1 MRFFLFIFLFFS
13 FNLFSQENDPLL
25 VNIADRINQEIWV
38 DSIYNKMSLDQKVGQ
53 LFMPMV
59 FSRKDSTHY
68 ISSLKLIKKYHIGG
82 VIFSL
87 GSPYKQTK
95 WLNSFQK
102 NSKTPL
108 LVGMDAEW
116 GVSMR
121 LDSVMSFPWNMTL
134 GAIRD
139 TSLIRKIGYRM
150 GVQEKRLGV
159 HISFSPVLD
168 INTNPRNPIIGNRSF
183 GESKKLVTNHGIA
196 LMQGH
201 HQAGILTS
209 GKHFPGHGDTAKDS
223 HKTLPILRHS
233 KKRINDIE
241 LYPYYKLI
249 EKGISSVMIAH
260 LNVPVLTSDK
270 NPTSLS
276 SDLINNLL
284 KQKMGFKGLIITDA
298 LNMDGVFKNSK
309 SKNVDLQ
316 AFLAGNDLLIVSRDT
331 PKGFK
336 AIKKS
341 YKKGIISEKRL
352 SHSVKK
358 ILKAKYKAGL
368 YNYKPIKLNDITK
381 ELNSKED
388 SILNYKAIK
397 KSLTLLKNKDN
408 LLPLKLDE
416 RIAHISLGDASS
428 NVYRNELSKKYKIK
442 TLEKVDSNNY
452 EIKIKDYDKI
462 IISFHRSNKT
472 PYKSEKMNK
481 SEIDLIKKISDK
493 KSVILNL
500 FVKPYV
506 LKGIEDL
513 NNISS
518 ILLSYQNSN
527 IAQKISVN
535 ALFGFQKI
543 TGRLPVTGSKDF
555 VFNSGIDLLP
565 VNHLKY
571 SNPAVVG
578 FNEKK
583 LNRLDSLAKIA
594 IDSMM
599 TPGIQMLVAR
609 KGRIV
614 YHKSHGFHTYK
625 KRISVKNDHV
635 YDIASLTKIIGTL
648 PLVIKSVDNLDFH
661 LNSTL
666 KDILPEFKG
675 SNKEN
680 ITIKNML
687 SHFSYFT
694 PWIPFYK
701 ETINKRNKPKRK
713 FYRKNKNNKFSILVS
728 ENLYMRN
735 SYKDKMFEKIVK
747 SPILKNSE
755 SRYSDLPFY
764 ILKYYYEKKFNKD
777 LSLIVQDQVINPLSL
792 KNTSYFPLKNK
803 NKAKIVPSE
812 IDHYYRNSEL
822 KGYVHDM
829 GAAMQGGDGGHA
841 GLFSNAFDIAVVM
854 QMYLQGGVYD
864 NKKILSKR
872 NIDSF
877 NYCYFCNEGNR
888 RGVGFDK
895 PQINS
900 FDSGPT
906 FGGASNKS
914 FGHLG
919 FTGTYTWAD
928 PENEIIV
935 VFLSNRTYPSME
947 RNLIAKH
954 DIRTRMQ
961 QIVYEALTEK

>member
-1 MRFFLFIFLFFS
+1 MRIFLFTFLFFI

-25 VNIADRINQEIWV
+25 VNAADRINQYIWV
-38 DSIYNKMSLDQKVGQ
+38 DSIYNNMSLDQKIGQ

-68 ISSLKLIKKYHIGG
+68 ISSLELIKKYHIGG
-82 VIFSL
+82 IIFSL

-102 NSKTPL
+102 HSKTPL

-134 GAIRD
+134 GAIKD

-150 GVQEKRLGV
+150 GIQEKRLGV

-183 GESKKLVTNHGIA
+183 GESKKLVTNHAIA

-209 GKHFPGHGDTAKDS
+209 GKHFPGHGDTANDS
-223 HKTLPILRHS
+223 HKTLPILRHD
-233 KKRINDIE
+233 KKRIKDVE

-249 EKGISSVMIAH
+249 EKGISSIMIAH
-260 LNVPVLTSDK
+260 LNVPVLTSNK

-276 SDLINNLL
+276 NDLINDLL
-284 KQKMGFKGLIITDA
+284 KKKMGFKGLIITDA

-309 SKNVDLQ
+309 LKNVDLQ
-316 AFLAGNDLLIVSRDT
+316 AFLAGNDLLIVSKDI

-341 YKKGIISEKRL
+341 YNKGNISEKRL

-358 ILKAKYKAGL
+358 ILKAKYKVGL
-368 YNYKPIKLNDITK
+368 YNYKPIQLNNITK
-381 ELNSKED
+381 ELNNKDD
-388 SILNYKAIK
+388 SILNYKAVK
-397 KSLTLLKNKDN
+397 KSLTLLKNKEN
-408 LLPLKLDE
+408 FLPLKLDE

-428 NVYRNELSKKYKIK
+428 NIYRSELNKKYNIK
-442 TLEKVDSNNY
+442 TLDKVDSNNY
-452 EIKIKDYDKI
+452 EIKIKNYDKI

-493 KSVILNL
+493 KSIILNL

-506 LKGIEDL
+506 LKGIEGL

-543 TGRLPVTGSKDF
+543 SGRLPVTGSKDF
-555 VFNSGIDLLP
+555 VFNSGIDLSP
-565 VNHLKY
+565 IDYLKY
-571 SNPAVVG
+571 SKPIILG
-578 FNEKK
+578 FNEQK
-583 LNRLDSLAKIA
+583 LNKLDSLAKIA

-614 YHKSHGFHTYK
+614 FHKSYGFHSYK
-625 KRISVKNDHV
+625 KITPVKNDHV

-648 PLVIKSVDNLDFH
+648 PLVIKSIDNSDFD

-666 KDILPEFKG
+666 KDLLPEFKG
-675 SNKEN
+675 TNKEN
-680 ITIKNML
+680 IIIKNML

-701 ETINKRNKPKRK
+701 ETINKRKKPKRK
-713 FYRKNKNNKFSILVS
+713 FYRKKNNNKFSTAVS
-728 ENLYMRN
+728 ENLYIRN
-735 SYKDKMFEKIVK
+735 SYKEEIFNKIVK

-764 ILKYYYEKKFNKD
+764 ILKYYYEKKYNKD
-777 LSLIVQDQVINPLSL
+777 FSLIVQDQVINPLDL
-792 KNTSYFPLKNK
+792 KNTSYFPYNIKNK
-803 NKAKIVPSE
+803 SKIVPSE
-812 IDHYYRNSEL
+812 IDNYYRHSEL
-822 KGYVHDM
+822 RGYVHDM

-841 GLFSNAFDIAVVM
+841 GLFSNAYDIAVVM
-854 QMYLQGGVYD
+854 QMYLQGGKY
-864 NKKILSKR
+864 NNNRILSKK
-872 NIDSF
+872 NIDNF
-877 NYCYFCNEGNR
+877 NVCYFCKEGNR

-900 FDSGPT
+900 LDSGPT